1 MRFYAFQIYI
11 YIYIYHREISWKIV
25 IVEENKI
32 FQSFK
37 KFFFILRFS
46 NDSRK
51 IFFLL
56 NLKDTIF
63 DIYIYIIVKYRGKL

>member
-1 MRFYAFQIYI
+1 M
-11 YIYIYHREISWKIV
+11 

-63 DIYIYIIVKYRGKL
+63 DIYIYHREISWKIVIMEKKKTFNLLKNFFFYLTIF

>member
-1 MRFYAFQIYI
+1 MIM
-11 YIYIYHREISWKIV
+11 EKKK
-25 IVEENKI
+25 N

-37 KFFFILRFS
+37 KFFFFTLRFS

-51 IFFLL
+51 NFFLL

-63 DIYIYIIVKYRGKL
+63 DIYIIVKYRGKL